1 MLFGISEGI
10 PAHPKN
16 ISIIGSSWPPCEPM
30 RSGSPKAEQAQ
41 FSDICP
47 EIGYRAAK
55 FRKILSK
62 YCPFFPPS
70 QVDIERSIKLEAVT
84 MISGSAVL
92 VLEQHH
98 SINNITK

>member
-1 MLFGISEGI
+1 
-10 PAHPKN
+10 
-16 ISIIGSSWPPCEPM
+16 M

-41 FSDICP
+41 FSDIRP

-98 SINNITK
+98 SINNITNKVIESKPLLGVTLGILHHY